1 MIGNLGCKTE
11 KLDMSSTSI
20 FYNSENTDTTF
31 FGLVS
36 TKPDPRRKDP

>member
-20 FYNSENTDTTF
+20 FYNSENIGTTF